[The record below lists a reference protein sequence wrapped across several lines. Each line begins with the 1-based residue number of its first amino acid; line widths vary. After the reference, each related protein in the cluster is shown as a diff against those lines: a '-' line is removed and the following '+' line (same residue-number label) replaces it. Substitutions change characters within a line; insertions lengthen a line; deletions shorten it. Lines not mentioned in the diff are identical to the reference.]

1 MIFEAKG
8 CPSKA
13 PKLVVKVAQPTPI
26 SECSTPAQSMI
37 TAIIKLPND
46 PNVMPYITEKAQ
58 KLAAFVAVYQT
69 DSCTTTHDIPVN
81 TAILKRPTWS
91 AKESRIIE
99 PNEAKTARIA
109 VIFAISQESIPI
121 LAAYGA
127 IKLPGIY
134 YYHSYVDLDNHFR
147 LYKA

>member
-26 SECSTPAQSMI
+26 SECSTPTQSMI
-37 TAIIKLPND
+37 TAIIKVVNAPNA
-46 PNVMPYITEKAQ
+46 MPYITEKAQ
-58 KLAAFVAVYQT
+58 NFASVVAVYQT
-69 DSCTTTHDIPVN
+69 DSCTTAHNIPEN

-91 AKESRIIE
+91 AKESRTID
-99 PNEAKTARIA
+99 PNEAKTAKIA

-147 LYKA
+147 LYKS

>member
-26 SECSTPAQSMI
+26 SECSTPIQSMI
-37 TAIIKLPND
+37 TTIIKVVNA

-58 KLAAFVAVYQT
+58 KLAAVDAMNQT
-69 DSCTTTHDIPVN
+69 DSCTTTHNIPEN

-91 AKESRIIE
+91 AKESRTIE
-99 PNEAKTARIA
+99 PNEVKTAKIA
-109 VIFAISQESIPI
+109 VIFAISQESVPI
-121 LAAYGA
+121 LAAYAA
-127 IKLPGIY
+127 IKLLGIY
-134 YYHSYVDLDNHFR
+134 YNHSYVDLDNHFR